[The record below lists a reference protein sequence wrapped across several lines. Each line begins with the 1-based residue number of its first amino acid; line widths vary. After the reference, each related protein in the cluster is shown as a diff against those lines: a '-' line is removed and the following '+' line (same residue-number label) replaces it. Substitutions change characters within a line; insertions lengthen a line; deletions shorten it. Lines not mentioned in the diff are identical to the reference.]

1 MVKPVLPNTP
11 QRRARDEA
19 ALSLM
24 DALDANADVSRKI
37 IPLASLAN
45 LPIPLTF
52 SIHPRPM
59 LLQLVLNAGAALARS
74 LETSLEAA
82 PTSDT
87 PESKVEGLSQS
98 QPFRTFVTLKMQALE
113 GSQVSGC
120 FAAHFL
126 RGAYILPLFG
136 PLLLNAALTEDC
148 VGCHPCV
155 HTNLSLSLLSTTST
169 LTLTFILLLL
179 LFLSFLLL
187 IPPPH
192 TLARC

>member
-24 DALDANADVSRKI
+24 DALDANADVSRNI

-87 PESKVEGLSQS
+87 PESGLGLSQS
-98 QPFRTFVTLKMQALE
+98 QPFRTFVTLKIQALE
-113 GSQVSGC
+113 GSQVSGLYRC
-120 FAAHFL
+120 PFL
-126 RGAYILPLFG
+126 WGVYTLPLFG
-136 PLLLNAALTEDC
+136 
-148 VGCHPCV
+148 
-155 HTNLSLSLLSTTST
+155 SL
-169 LTLTFILLLL
+169 FC
-179 LFLSFLLL
+179 FLQ
-187 IPPPH
+187 H
-192 TLARC
+192 